1 MCRVRVWFRVR
12 KWKKIVTLSPKFFSG
27 HSCSRTVSLLWCL
40 TSNQKVLI
48 CTTHFKKV
56 VAKLYS
62 FILRNKISEQQY
74 WVRNFAEVRYFAWH
88 RDAGAWQGHYP
99 QLYHKRRNGG
109 RGVFYKSIIGS
120 FMVYPDRFEI
130 NLLQLFAH
138 PKIQNGNL
146 KFMVLFLKPASL
158 LTRNKHN
165 W

>member
-1 MCRVRVWFRVR
+1 VNNNIGSEISQRSD
-12 KWKKIVTLSPKFFSG
+12 I
-27 HSCSRTVSLLWCL
+27 SLD
-40 TSNQKVLI
+40 TG
-48 CTTHFKKV
+48 T
-56 VAKLYS
+56 
-62 FILRNKISEQQY
+62 
-74 WVRNFAEVRYFAWH
+74 
-88 RDAGAWQGHYP
+88 QGHYP